1 MKYLGILF
9 DLDGTLLDTIDDIE
23 TAMNRVLSDH
33 GFPLHSAGEYREM
46 VGWGLTELVRRALP
60 KEYSVDNKIRQCSED
75 MKRYYAE
82 KPVERTKPFPGI
94 VPMLDALSEMDVK
107 IGILSNK
114 ADSIVEQV
122 VDKVFPDRR
131 FHSVRGLRDDVPRK
145 PDPAGAFHGAREME
159 ADPRHILYIG
169 DSDVD
174 METAI
179 NAGMF
184 PAGVSWGYRSPE
196 MLLRHGA
203 EIIFDTPEEITEFIK
218 GANNY
223 G

>member
-1 MKYLGILF
+1 
-9 DLDGTLLDTIDDIE
+9 
-23 TAMNRVLSDH
+23 MNRVLSVH
-33 GFPLHSAGEYREM
+33 GFPLHTAEEYREM

-60 KEYSVDNKIRQCSED
+60 KEYATEKKIRQCSAD

-82 KPVERTKPFPGI
+82 TPVEKTKPFPGI
-94 VPMLDALSEMDVK
+94 ESMLDTLSAMDVK
-107 IGILSNK
+107 LAILSNK
-114 ADSIVEQV
+114 ADSIVKQV
-122 VDKVFPDRR
+122 VEKIFPDRQ
-131 FHSVRGLRDDVPRK
+131 FDSVRGLRDDVPRK
-145 PDPAGAFHGAREME
+145 PDPAGAFHAAREME
-159 ADPRHILYIG
+159 IEPEQILYIG

-196 MLLRHGA
+196 MLRRHGA
-203 EIIFDTPEEITEFIK
+203 EVIFETPEEIPGNIK
-218 GANNY
+218 GADEN